1 MCIAWACVGYK
12 LYSLTGSSC
21 ECLGFYVAKTY
32 VAWFGIFLWL
42 RPGWLCMGIYSSEW
56 SRM

>member
-1 MCIAWACVGYK
+1 MALV
-12 LYSLTGSSC
+12 
-21 ECLGFYVAKTY
+21 GFYVAKTY

-56 SRM
+56 M